1 MARNGRNRRNSGV
14 WVTFCTVFKPCI
26 FIGFRRFEEPQ
37 DYSLRNRREPP
48 GKAASPTKIIHPIT
62 FWLRFFFLWLR
73 FFLFGRS
80 KKKEMNKTDS
90 YATGYFAFA
99 QHDPPAS
106 CHPEHSEGSKTFLHK
121 DISLTLNMTPRHS
134 MGVNHTP
141 LAYSAYTPRTLEDS
155 SPSIRVT
162 CGDSAAPRKKR
173 KKNGTE
179 VPR

>member
-1 MARNGRNRRNSGV
+1 MTPSNIVILRRSRTRRVSAYIRLTPASVAR
-14 WVTFCTVFKPCI
+14 I
-26 FIGFRRFEEPQ
+26 
-37 DYSLRNRREPP
+37 
-48 GKAASPTKIIHPIT
+48 
-62 FWLRFFFLWLR
+62 
-73 FFLFGRS
+73 
-80 KKKEMNKTDS
+80 S
-90 YATGYFAFA
+90 Y
-99 QHDPPAS
+99 AS

-155 SPSIRVT
+155 SLTLRVA
-162 CGDSAAPRKKR
+162 CGDSAAPPKKR